1 MKIDINKKN
10 SNSIDNPSYLISNKN
25 LIIVDEKGRYQS
37 RANCNPKS
45 SAELSPSRKVRTG
58 MKFGIS
64 QDSPFESRYTEFH
77 PSSEAI
83 QKSEEPSFQRLHND
97 NTPRIASL
105 VRVPKR
111 KGIFTRFCEKTSTSE
126 KQRLLSFFQS
136 KANVKHLLV

>member
-1 MKIDINKKN
+1 
-10 SNSIDNPSYLISNKN
+10 
-25 LIIVDEKGRYQS
+25 
-37 RANCNPKS
+37 
-45 SAELSPSRKVRTG
+45 

-83 QKSEEPSFQRLHND
+83 QKTEEHAFQRLHEAN

-105 VRVPKR
+105 ARVPKR

-126 KQRLLSFFQS
+126 KQRLLSFFQT
-136 KANVKHLLV
+136 KANVKHLLVRLQSNSVVFISSFFR